1 MNEEQ
6 NINEPQDPAFLVGAV
21 MRSCV
26 LCNETFSGKDKAI
39 FCPRCEDEDWD
50 DDDGRDDDFYQEQRE
65 RELEERAANCDCGA
79 WQMTKNGEVIH
90 VADCCCGAE

>member
-1 MNEEQ
+1 MNNEQ
-6 NINEPQDPAFLVGAV
+6 SPIDEKAIAFNPPV

-26 LCNETFSGKDKAI
+26 SCGEDFISKDKAI
-39 FCPRCEDEDWD
+39 FCPYCEDEDW
-50 DDDGRDDDFYQEQRE
+50 DDGRDDDFYQEQRE
-65 RELEERAANCDCGA
+65 RELEERAANCSCGA